1 MPVKK
6 GRDFSE
12 MSSRRQLEYESKAL
26 RAISVY
32 AERSNKGEKYV
43 YPELAAA
50 LRLVV
55 DVGLSCRA
63 CGGRRGNSRRGLLCA
78 QPGGGRASRTDQREP
93 PSAHPHC
100 AGQRERRITSV
111 APACLAKVSRLFDL
125 DCQPAQ
131 VAAVLGPL
139 GEDRPGLRLPGSVDT
154 FEQGVRAILGQL
166 VSVAMAA
173 RLTAKVARRYGEALP
188 DAPDYVCF
196 PGPETLALADP
207 LALKALGMP
216 LRRAEALI
224 HLAQATL
231 AGKLALA
238 APPDIEQSVKN
249 LQTFPGIGR
258 WTANYFALRGWQ
270 AKDIFLPD
278 DYLIKQRFAGMTPAQ
293 IRRYAERWKPW
304 RSYALLHIWYT
315 HGWQPSMDSEIA
327 GIQ

>member
-1 MPVKK
+1 
-6 GRDFSE
+6 
-12 MSSRRQLEYESKAL
+12 MSA
-26 RAISVY
+26 
-32 AERSNKGEKYV
+32 
-43 YPELAAA
+43 
-50 LRLVV
+50 
-55 DVGLSCRA
+55 
-63 CGGRRGNSRRGLLCA
+63 GLL
-78 QPGGGRASRTDQREP
+78 P
-93 PSAHPHC
+93 
-100 AGQRERRITSV
+100 V

-131 VAAVLGPL
+131 VAAVLGSL

-278 DYLIKQRFAGMTPAQ
+278 DYLIKQRFAGMTAAQ